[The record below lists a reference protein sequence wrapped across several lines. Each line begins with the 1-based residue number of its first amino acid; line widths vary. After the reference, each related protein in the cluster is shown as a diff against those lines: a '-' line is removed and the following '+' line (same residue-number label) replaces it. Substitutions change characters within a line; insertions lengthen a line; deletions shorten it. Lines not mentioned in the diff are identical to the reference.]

1 MGVRSF
7 FSFKNQHTLIFF
19 ILMAMLI
26 PTFVQ
31 TYAPSYKDYA
41 AYGAVGFIIALLIA
55 LPLNARLQA
64 TQYPHIQHTFCIWPS
79 MVTFDRDLYIDMEE
93 LKPAGRVPNIWP
105 LMKRRIGADG
115 KPTYEPLYVGGRFYW
130 IYLAKLRWERDIPS
144 FGDCLYHIFIFTR
157 PWNVF
162 LNFTERPDGAYFQGE
177 TLTLSASEHLE
188 SIMFDFKTTIL
199 GMEIP
204 TFYGVSAT
212 YTRKRITATWE
223 ATAKVIARYLGKMPE
238 LLEQEKQNI
247 WPNKTLEEMLVANL
261 PEEAK
266 VLMTV
271 KKR

>member
-157 PWNVF
+157 PWNLY

-199 GMEIP
+199 GMDIP

-223 ATAKVIARYLGKMPE
+223 ETAKVIARYLGKMPE